1 MILTKSE
8 ATAEVFL
15 TAFQALSKKEREKV
29 ILGITRDK
37 RMREDLIDLA
47 IIQERKKEPARPFR
61 EYLQNKNRKQ
71 SKIK

>member
-1 MILTKSE
+1 LTKSE

-15 TAFQALSKKEREKV
+15 AAFHALSKTEREKV

-37 RMREDLIDLA
+37 KMREDLIDLA
-47 IIQERKKEPARPFR
+47 IIQARKKEPARPFG
-61 EYLQNKNRKQ
+61 EYLQNRNKNQ